1 MGDRQ
6 TRVGAS
12 RARGRSAQGGAPY
25 VIAIGASAGGLSAL
39 SAFCAALGED
49 IDAAVVVVPHL
60 APEQPSGM
68 VRLLARQTDL
78 TVRAIH
84 DGLRLERG
92 VVHVLVPGRLVRLEG
107 GRLRLRIDHGGPL
120 SMPIDRFL
128 ISMAAD
134 CGRRCAGVILSGTGS
149 DGVRGIRAVHRSGG
163 AVLVQSPDD
172 ARFDGMPRAA
182 LATGMVDTVASA
194 SELARRLQAA
204 SEADADAPRVASV
217 DEALAQTL
225 ADRLSPGGPID
236 FHRFEPTVFTEA
248 LRVRMRAVG
257 VASVEAYLDLLED
270 RPHELEAMRGALLR
284 TTGRFFDDAA
294 LFEAFDTRI
303 LPQLLT
309 QMGKRTELRV
319 WCVGCG
325 TGEVAYSLAMV
336 IAEALERRGARGV
349 ELRLFAT
356 DVDEAALAYAQD
368 AQYPASVMTEVSPW
382 RAERHLMLE
391 GETARIRRGLR
402 KNVIFARHD
411 VLRDPPFA
419 RLDLVVCRGLLGR
432 LRPVMRRRLV
442 SRLLFALRDGGLLAV
457 GESDTLE
464 SGDFEVVDSRARIHR
479 RQALGHNGEPL
490 RPRLRDPDEPSTPST
505 PEALRAQLEASELAN
520 EQLRALNAEL
530 QASLAELRGANT
542 GLQVE
547 HERLSL
553 LTQSFERT
561 IREEQRLT
569 RLLATLLGEQGMGAA
584 QIDARGTIRWVW
596 APAGLVDSLPMW
608 AGLGVDD
615 LDDLALARALELL
628 IDPTRDVSEARVMVE
643 EAALRLSARS
653 DLYIGEPGTW
663 ILIEHL
669 ETDGDR

>member
-1 MGDRQ
+1 MRTTKVRDPDE
-6 TRVGAS
+6 AS
-12 RARGRSAQGGAPY
+12 EQPGLPF

-39 SAFCAALGED
+39 SAFCAALSED
-49 IDAAVVVVPHL
+49 IDAALVVVPHL

-84 DGLRLERG
+84 DGQALERG

-134 CGRRCAGVILSGTGS
+134 CGARCAAVILSGTGS

-163 AVLVQSPDD
+163 SVLVQSPDD

-182 LATGMVDTVASA
+182 LASGMVDVVGAA
-194 SELARRLQAA
+194 PDLARRLQAT
-204 SEADADAPRVASV
+204 SEAAADAPRLAGV
-217 DEALAQTL
+217 DETLAQTL
-225 ADRLSPGGPID
+225 ADRLSPGGPVD
-236 FHRFEPTVFTEA
+236 FHRFEPSVFTDA
-248 LRVRMRAVG
+248 LRVRMRATGVG
-257 VASVEAYLDLLED
+257 RIEAYLDLLDEQ
-270 RPHELEAMRGALLR
+270 PHELEALRGALLSSS
-284 TTGRFFDDAA
+284 GRFFDDP
-294 LFEAFDTRI
+294 LLYDTLGTRI
-303 LPQLLT
+303 LPLLLT
-309 QMGKRTELRV
+309 QLGKRAELRV
-319 WCVGCG
+319 WCIGCG
-325 TGEVAYSLAMV
+325 TGEAAYSLAMV
-336 IAEALERRGARGV
+336 ISEAIEHRGDAGV

-356 DVDEAALAYAQD
+356 DVDEAALGYAQD
-368 AQYPASVMTEVSPW
+368 AQYPATAMDELGSR
-382 RAERHLMLE
+382 RAERHLVLE
-391 GETARIRRGLR
+391 GESLRVRRGLR
-402 KNVIFARHD
+402 KHVIFARHD

-419 RLDLVVCRGLLGR
+419 RLDLVVCRGLLSR

-457 GESDTLE
+457 GEADNPG
-464 SGDFEVVDSRARIHR
+464 SGEFELIDSRARIYR
-479 RQALGHNGEPL
+479 RMHSGHTGEVM
-490 RPRLRDPDEPSTPST
+490 RPRLRDGDDAQLPTS
-505 PEALRAQLEASELAN
+505 PEALTAQLEAAELAN

-569 RLLATLLGEQGMGAA
+569 RLLGTLLGERGVGAV
-584 QIDARGTIRWVW
+584 QLDPRGTIRWVW
-596 APAGLVDSLPMW
+596 SPAGLVDSLPLW
-608 AGLGVDD
+608 AGLGLDD
-615 LDDLALARALELL
+615 LDDPQFAAALGRLL
-628 IDPTRDVSEARVMVE
+628 DPSDPTDVVDVTLDPATV
-643 EAALRLSARS
+643 RLSARP
-653 DLYIGEPGTW
+653 DLYPADPALWVLVEHVEPDGE
-663 ILIEHL
+663 
-669 ETDGDR
+669 